1 MLTNQSYTMDQKI
14 INLFDEYTHKP
25 LKRDDFI
32 KRLVLLTG
40 SMTAALSTLAQL
52 EVKYDDATTVP
63 ESSNEIITER
73 ITYPTDDINMKGYLA
88 KPSKPGKYAAVVV
101 IHENRGLNPHIED
114 VTRRVANAGF
124 IALAPDALS
133 ETGGTPAD
141 ADQARD
147 FIGKLDMAKNLQHYI
162 KAFDYL
168 KTLKDCNGHFGCVG
182 FCWGGAMSN
191 QLAVHVSALK
201 AAVAFYGR
209 QPDAADVPKI
219 KAAVQL
225 HYAQMDERVNA
236 GIAAYEEA
244 LKKAGTNYELYMYE
258 GAQHAFH
265 NDTAGPRY
273 NEAAAKLA
281 WERTIRFFTDKL
293 K

>member
-1 MLTNQSYTMDQKI
+1 MNQQI

-25 LKRDDFI
+25 LRREDFI

-40 SMTAALSTLAQL
+40 SMTAAMTALSQL
-52 EVKYDDATTVP
+52 EVKYDHAETVAPQDDRITT
-63 ESSNEIITER
+63 EY
-73 ITYPTDDINMKGYLA
+73 ITYPGDETTMKGYFA
-88 KPSKPGKYAAVVV
+88 KPKKEGKYAAVVV

-114 VTRRVANAGF
+114 VTRRVALAGYL
-124 IALAPDALS
+124 ALGVDALS
-133 ETGGTPAD
+133 PLGGTPKEE
-141 ADQARD
+141 DQARGLFAQLD
-147 FIGKLDMAKNLQHYI
+147 GKKNLNNFA

-168 KTLKDCNGHFGCVG
+168 KGRKDCTGKTGCVG
-182 FCWGGAMSN
+182 FCWGGALAN
-191 QLAVHVSALK
+191 QLAVNVPDLK

-225 HYAQMDERVNA
+225 HYGGLDERVNA
-236 GIAAYEEA
+236 GIPAYEEA
-244 LKKAGTNYELYMYE
+244 LKKAGVTYELYTYE
-258 GAQHAFH
+258 GANHAFH
-265 NDTAGPRY
+265 NDTAPTRY

-281 WERTIRFFTDKL
+281 WERTLKFFGEKL